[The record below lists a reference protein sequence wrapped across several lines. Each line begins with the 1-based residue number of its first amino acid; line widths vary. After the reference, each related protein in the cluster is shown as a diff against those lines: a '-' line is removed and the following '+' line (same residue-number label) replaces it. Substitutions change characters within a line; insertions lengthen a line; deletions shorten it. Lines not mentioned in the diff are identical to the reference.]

1 MTGRRPATPSNPITA
16 DIPLDSAN
24 RIDSEL
30 AAIVTRSGSA
40 AARAAAS
47 GTDTNRHSSSGE
59 RGNKQGNKRGQRDE
73 AGRRVSSATG
83 SACHSDTVKRRDTP
97 NNPTFRG
104 ITVVTPRFRMT

>member
-1 MTGRRPATPSNPITA
+1 VTGRRPATPSNPITA